1 MKRLKDSG
9 WSSAF
14 KAAGKWVGVASV
26 VTVPTAFLLPDP
38 WDRSPIPLI
47 LWIVVGAVPVLLPVV
62 SGCYYRSVKVA
73 VAVAIIGITIGCAVL
88 AIIIVL
94 SLASGFAGF
103 VLLDAGS
110 SCVV

>member
-1 MKRLKDSG
+1 MKRLEDSR

-26 VTVPTAFLLPDP
+26 VTIPAALLLPDP
-38 WDRSPIPLI
+38 WSKSPIPLI
-47 LWIVVGAVPVLLPVV
+47 LWLVVGAVPVLLPVV
-62 SGCYYRSVKVA
+62 SGCYYRSLKVA
-73 VAVAIIGITIGCAVL
+73 VAVAVMGITIGCAVL

-103 VLLDAGS
+103 VLQGAGS